1 MTTDITKQSL
11 YCGFDANSSD
21 IDNLALM
28 VRPYSSDLEQ
38 YFLKYDVSGE
48 DHAFFKEMESY
59 PGTKN
64 LEMFVGKTFETPK
77 ETGYYLNRMYF
88 LLRYIRIAEEIK
100 NATKPNI
107 KRALEDFKNSPE
119 RQEALAKA
127 IEDRGP
133 SQPQITDP
141 MLLDPVYRYATSI
154 GATPDFTLE
163 NNEIK
168 YKFMMG
174 ESYHFLDID
183 EAISTIKL
191 LHDDAKNKKELS
203 VDEN

>member
-1 MTTDITKQSL
+1 MTTDT
-11 YCGFDANSSD
+11 F
-21 IDNLALM
+21 
-28 VRPYSSDLEQ
+28 DLEQ

-48 DHAFFKEMESY
+48 DHSFFKKIESY
-59 PGTKN
+59 PETKN

-77 ETGYYLNRMYF
+77 ETGYYLNRMSF

-119 RQEALAKA
+119 RQKALAKA

-141 MLLDPVYRYATSI
+141 MLLDPLYRYATSI
-154 GATPDFTLE
+154 GFNPGFNLE
-163 NNEIK
+163 GNEIK
-168 YKFMMG
+168 YRFTIG
-174 ESYHFLDID
+174 EDYDFIDID
-183 EAISTIKL
+183 EAIHTIKL
-191 LHDDAKNKKELS
+191 LNDDAKNKKELS
-203 VDEN
+203 VDENKF